1 MATTQGMIYDHPA
14 YTAVLPVGLG
24 VNAAGANSI
33 GNGRFTAFTQTLVKS
48 ITIAVVTAGTSTANH
63 IMSALVY
70 RGGTGTETQAL
81 ATMGSSGF
89 VNVVST
95 LTLTQGD
102 TLAVRGGTDATM
114 VWQAGAEMKIL
125 PGALVTPQS

>member
-1 MATTQGMIYDHPA
+1 MATKSMQYDHPA

-33 GNGRFTAFTQTLVKS
+33 GSGRFTAFTQTLVKS

-63 IMSALVY
+63 VMSALVY
-70 RGGTGTETQAL
+70 RGGTATDTQAL

-89 VNVVST
+89 VNVTST

-114 VWQAGAEMKIL
+114 VWQAGAEMVIV
-125 PGALVTPQS
+125 PGATVTV